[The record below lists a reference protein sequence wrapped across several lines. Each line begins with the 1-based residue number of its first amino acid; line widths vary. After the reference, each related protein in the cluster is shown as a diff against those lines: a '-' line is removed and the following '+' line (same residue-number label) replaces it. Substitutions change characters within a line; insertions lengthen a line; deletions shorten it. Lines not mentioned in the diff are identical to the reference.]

1 MADESFG
8 PSIIALS
15 YTFQV
20 AAPLSVSVSYRYFA
34 LVPAG
39 DLIQVQASA
48 AANEL
53 PLIRASEL
61 VRPGDLM

>member
-1 MADESFG
+1 MLRGGRILRSFDHHAKFHISG
-8 PSIIALS
+8 
-15 YTFQV
+15 
-20 AAPLSVSVSYRYFA
+20 SYRYLA